1 METGENMG
9 VSRNFKGGWRR
20 GGNKA
25 LTQGTGVG
33 KVGGVAKKMSAF
45 SAMARRQAASP
56 GKARRDAG
64 AGWRLAGAV
73 GLAMAIVA
81 EGIAASLVWVNNP
94 WYNVDDLGNAAGY
107 NLALF
112 MVPACLGLV
121 AGGVLW
127 GVARLLAP
135 RPLLPKWFALLL
147 GALVGVLPFVVSFV
161 ALSFFDVDT

>member
-1 METGENMG
+1 MG
-9 VSRNFKGGWRR
+9 NESERGMKGGD
-20 GGNKA
+20 
-25 LTQGTGVG
+25 LSMHSSCT
-33 KVGGVAKKMSAF
+33 
-45 SAMARRQAASP
+45 MARPEAAP
-56 GKARRDAG
+56 PRKARRAAG

-94 WYNVDDLGNAAGY
+94 WYNADDLGNAAGY

-135 RPLLPKWFALLL
+135 RPLLPKWVALLL
-147 GALVGVLPFVVSFV
+147 GALAGVLPFVVWVV
-161 ALSFFDVDT
+161 AATFFDVET

>member
-1 METGENMG
+1 MT
-9 VSRNFKGGWRR
+9 
-20 GGNKA
+20 
-25 LTQGTGVG
+25 
-33 KVGGVAKKMSAF
+33 
-45 SAMARRQAASP
+45 
-56 GKARRDAG
+56 
-64 AGWRLAGAV
+64 
-73 GLAMAIVA
+73 IVA

-127 GVARLLAP
+127 GIARLLAS

-147 GALVGVLPFVVSFV
+147 GALVGVLPFVVWFV

>member
-1 METGENMG
+1 MNIPCT
-9 VSRNFKGGWRR
+9 
-20 GGNKA
+20 
-25 LTQGTGVG
+25 
-33 KVGGVAKKMSAF
+33 
-45 SAMARRQAASP
+45 MARLKAAP
-56 GKARRDAG
+56 PRKARRAAG
-64 AGWRLAGAV
+64 AGRRLAGAV

-121 AGGVLW
+121 VGGVLW

-135 RPLLPKWFALLL
+135 RPLLPKWVALLL
-147 GALVGVLPFVVSFV
+147 GALAGVLPFVVWVV
-161 ALSFFDVDT
+161 AATFFDVET

>member
-1 METGENMG
+1 MNIPCT
-9 VSRNFKGGWRR
+9 
-20 GGNKA
+20 
-25 LTQGTGVG
+25 
-33 KVGGVAKKMSAF
+33 
-45 SAMARRQAASP
+45 MARLNAAP
-56 GKARRDAG
+56 PRKARRAAG
-64 AGWRLAGAV
+64 AGRRLAGAV

-121 AGGVLW
+121 VGGVLW

-135 RPLLPKWFALLL
+135 RPLLPKWVALLL
-147 GALVGVLPFVVSFV
+147 GALAGVLPFVVWVV
-161 ALSFFDVDT
+161 AATFFDVET